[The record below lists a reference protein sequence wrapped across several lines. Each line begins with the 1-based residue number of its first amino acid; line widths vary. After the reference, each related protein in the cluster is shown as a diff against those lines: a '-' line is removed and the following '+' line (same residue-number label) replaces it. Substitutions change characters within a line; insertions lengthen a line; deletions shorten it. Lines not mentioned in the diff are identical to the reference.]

1 MNEVDVLTNLETGS
15 FDSRTHK
22 LVDSARGNSAFDDYS
37 SSLGANLHYF
47 LDCSNYIA
55 SINLF

>member
-22 LVDSARGNSAFDDYS
+22 LVDSAGETVLSMTTVAPLGQTFIT
-37 SSLGANLHYF
+37 SLTA
-47 LDCSNYIA
+47 A
-55 SINLF
+55 TT